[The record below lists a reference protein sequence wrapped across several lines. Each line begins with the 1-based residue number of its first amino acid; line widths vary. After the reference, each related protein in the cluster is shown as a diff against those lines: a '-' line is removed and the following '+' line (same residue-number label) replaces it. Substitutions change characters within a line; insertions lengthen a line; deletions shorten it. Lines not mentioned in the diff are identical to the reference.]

1 MSLLQLLRRL
11 RHDALAS
18 VAAVVLLFTLG
29 VAVIGPH
36 FVRSAGTRVRL
47 SDRFLPPIWG
57 GGGWDHI
64 FGTDALGRDVAARLI
79 LGARVSLLVG
89 FGVVIIAGTI
99 GTLLGLLAGYKG
111 GWVDTALMRLVDA
124 QLAFP
129 GLVLIIAVV
138 GALGPS
144 TRVMIIVLSAYAWM
158 IFARLSRGIAVQLKA
173 GGYVRAAQLIGCS
186 GWRIIT
192 RHLLPAVAG
201 PILTQ
206 SMLELGRIMLAEA
219 SLSFLGLGVQPPD
232 VSWGLMV
239 AENRPYISTAWWTVT
254 LPGFALATCVLM
266 NNVLAGWIRVQMDPM
281 QRQVASARRL
291 RRRPGRAVTAPE
303 LAEVS
308 S

>member
-1 MSLLQLLRRL
+1 MSARELLRRL
-11 RHDALAS
+11 VRDRLALF
-18 VAAVVLLFTLG
+18 AATILVLTMGIAAF
-29 VAVIGPH
+29 GPH
-36 FVRSAGTRVRL
+36 FVRSAGTRVQL
-47 SDRFLPPIWG
+47 SNRFLPPVWDG
-57 GGGWDHI
+57 GSWDHI
-64 FGTDALGRDVAARLI
+64 LGADALGRDVAARLI
-79 LGARVSLLVG
+79 LGARVSLIVG

-99 GTLLGLLAGYKG
+99 GTLLGLIAGYRG
-111 GWVDTALMRLVDA
+111 GWVDTIVMRLVDA

-144 TRVMIIVLSAYAWM
+144 ITVMIIVLSAYAWM

-186 GWRIIT
+186 GWRVVT

-219 SLSFLGLGVQPPD
+219 SLSYLGLGVQPPD

-239 AENRPYISTAWWTVT
+239 AENRPYLTAAWWTVT
-254 LPGFALATCVLM
+254 LPGFALAICVLT
-266 NNVLAGWIRVQMDPM
+266 NNLLAGWIRVEMDPM
-281 QRQVASARRL
+281 QSQVASARRL
-291 RRRPGRAVTAPE
+291 RRRTLRKSSPASV
-303 LAEVS
+303 AEVAA
-308 S
+308 